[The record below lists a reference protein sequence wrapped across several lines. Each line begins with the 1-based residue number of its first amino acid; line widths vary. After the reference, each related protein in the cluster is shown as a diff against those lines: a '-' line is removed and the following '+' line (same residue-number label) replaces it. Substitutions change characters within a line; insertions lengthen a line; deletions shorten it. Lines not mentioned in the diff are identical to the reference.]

1 VRLDCGG
8 ERNGQRGTGGK
19 HGEGKETTGKNGGE
33 EWARRMGAK
42 NGREEGWW

>member
-19 HGEGKETTGKNGGE
+19 QGEGEEMTGKSGGE
-33 EWARRMGAK
+33 EWARRMVVVK
-42 NGREEGWW
+42 NGGGEE